1 MDSSSKTSFPQM
13 PQTVRAKVA
22 VEHTAYHFDQPFDY
36 LVPEHLLPDIL
47 PGCRVMLPFGKANSM
62 RQGMVLALVS
72 GPLPDNHIKSI
83 TAVLD
88 QAPLL
93 TNEMLQLV
101 TWVKERYFCTLF
113 DAVKLMLPAGLY
125 WKLQTEFS
133 LEPGVSCDL
142 WEPLSELEQQVCQFL
157 KEQPKPVEKTKLC
170 RKFSLPANT
179 KILDHLC
186 SLGILKKSSGAAR
199 QVGDATRKMV
209 RLTQAALCKQPSK
222 LTPRQQEVYRTLL
235 DIGSASVKEICYF
248 TGVTTAVVQAM
259 VNKKVAEY
267 FEDEVYRNPYTVPE
281 TCAVPEEICLSD
293 EQEQAFCKI
302 QEDYG
307 ADEGKAALLYGVTG
321 SGKTLVF
328 LKLIDLA
335 VKQRKGVIVMVP
347 EISLTPQ
354 TIARFHRRYGT
365 QVAVFHS
372 GLSAAERLDEW
383 KRVKR
388 GDARIVVGTR
398 SAVFAPFEDI
408 GLIIMDEEQ
417 EHTYKSEASPRYHAR
432 EIAKFRCVSH
442 KALLLMAS
450 ATPAL
455 ESFFAAKSA
464 RYSLAMLPTRYGQA
478 KLPEVIL
485 ADRSKEPLQGSLTS
499 FSPVLLE
506 AIGQNLSEGKQSILL
521 LNRRGYHTFV
531 TCKSCGEVLM
541 CPNCSISLTYH
552 SANHRLMCHYCGYS
566 APFSKECPQCHE
578 LEVHCTGSGTQR
590 AEEQLCQAFPQARV
604 LRMDT
609 DSAMTRL
616 SYEKK
621 LRQFAQGGYDIMLGT
636 QMVAKGLDFEN
647 VTLVGVLSADQAL
660 YQDDFRSNERA
671 FDLITQVVGRSG
683 RGKFSGKAIIQTVT
697 PAHPILTLAARQD
710 YLSFYE
716 QEIQFRKAMLYPPF
730 ADLVTVGFVGE
741 REEKVQAASQEFLR
755 IFGAMAQNE
764 YPKLPLR
771 VLSPSPALVAKI
783 SNKFRYKLMIK
794 CRNDRVFRQML
805 SRLLVAFG
813 TKREFSSVTVFVDT
827 E

>member
-1 MDSSSKTSFPQM
+1 MQGAGM
-13 PQTVRAKVA
+13 MLAKVA
-22 VEHTAYHFDQPFDY
+22 VEHTAYHFDQAFDY
-36 LVPEHLLPDIL
+36 HIPPHLSAQGL
-47 PGCRVMLPFGKANSM
+47 PGCRVMVPFGNANVM
-62 RQGMVLALVS
+62 RQGMVLETVTGS
-72 GPLPDNHIKSI
+72 PSPDSKIKSI

-88 QAPLL
+88 KAPLL
-93 TNEMLQLV
+93 NKEMLQLV
-101 TWVKERYFCTLF
+101 GWVKERYFCTLF

-125 WKLQTEFS
+125 WKIQTEFS
-133 LEPGVSCDL
+133 LMPDILPECWASLPAPEPQIC
-142 WEPLSELEQQVCQFL
+142 EFL
-157 KEQPKPVEKTKLC
+157 AGQAKPVEQGKLC
-170 RKFSLPANT
+170 RRFGLEAET
-179 KILDHLC
+179 KIFDHLC
-186 SLGILKKSSGAAR
+186 GLGILQKSRGAAR

-209 RLTQAALCKQPSK
+209 RLTRQAVGAQPPK
-222 LTPRQQEVYRTLL
+222 LTPRQQEVYHTLQ
-235 DIGSASVKEICYF
+235 DIGAASVKEICYF
-248 TGVTTAVVQAM
+248 TGVTTAVIQAM
-259 VNKKVAEY
+259 VKKNVAEY
-267 FEDEVYRNPYTVPE
+267 FEDEVYRNPYTVAE
-281 TCAVPEEICLSD
+281 SAVVPEEICLSP
-293 EQEQAFCKI
+293 EQQQAFLRI
-302 QEDYG
+302 EQDYS
-307 ADEGKAALLYGVTG
+307 ANEGKAALLYGVTG

-328 LKLIDLA
+328 LKLIDRA
-335 VKQRKGVIVMVP
+335 VQEGKGVIVMVP

-354 TIARFHRRYGT
+354 TIARFHRRYGA

-388 GDARIVVGTR
+388 GNARIVVGTR
-398 SAVFAPFEDI
+398 SAVFAPFENL

-417 EHTYKSEASPRYHAR
+417 EHTYKSEATPRYHAR
-432 EIAKFRCVSH
+432 EIAKFRCVYH

-455 ESFFAAKSA
+455 ESFFAAKSD
-464 RYSLAMLPTRYGQA
+464 RYSLAMLPKRYGQA
-478 KLPEVIL
+478 RLPEVIL
-485 ADRSKEPLQGSLTS
+485 ADRSQEPLQGNLSS

-506 AIGQNLSEGKQSILL
+506 ALEQNLAEGKQSILL
-521 LNRRGYHTFV
+521 LNRRGYHTFL
-531 TCKSCGEVLM
+531 TCRSCGEVLT

-566 APFSKECPQCHE
+566 APFSKECPQCQE
-578 LEVHCTGSGTQR
+578 PEVHCTGSGTQR
-590 AEEQLCQAFPQARV
+590 AEEQLAQAFPQARI

-621 LRQFAQGGYDIMLGT
+621 LRQFAQGGYDIMIGT

-647 VTLVGVLSADQAL
+647 VTLVGVLSADHAL
-660 YQDDFRSNERA
+660 HQDDFRSNERA

-683 RGKFSGKAIIQTVT
+683 RGQFSGKAVIQTAT
-697 PAHPILTLAARQD
+697 PTHPILALAARQD

-730 ADLVTVGFVGE
+730 ADLIAIGFVGL
-741 REEKVQAASQEFLR
+741 REEKVMAASQEFLR
-755 IFGAMAQNE
+755 MFREMAQNE
-764 YPKLPLR
+764 YPKIPLR
-771 VLSPSPALVAKI
+771 VLSPSPELIAKI
-783 SNKFRYKLMIK
+783 SNKFRYKLMVK

-805 SRLLVAFG
+805 SRLLTAFG